1 MKRVYLFC
9 SAGMSTSMLASK
21 MQGIANSHD
30 LPIEVEAF
38 PDGKI
43 GQIIDEKHP
52 DVILLGPQ
60 VKYRY
65 GEIVES
71 TATRVSRFRSSIRR
85 ITDDE
90 RREGAEISHQ
100 AHEIS
105 KITVRPGIAA
115 GPR

>member
-21 MQGIANSHD
+21 MQGVANEHD

-43 GQIIDEKHP
+43 GQIIEERHP

-60 VKYRY
+60 VKYR
-65 GEIVES
+65 
-71 TATRVSRFRSSIRR
+71 FN
-85 ITDDE
+85 
-90 RREGAEISHQ
+90 EIS
-100 AHEIS
+100 EKYGS
-105 KITVRPGIAA
+105 TGIPIQVIDQTDYGMMSGEKVLKSAIKLMKSA
-115 GPR
+115 K

>member
-21 MQGIANSHD
+21 MQDVANSHD

-38 PDGKI
+38 PDGKN

-65 GEIVES
+65 GEIVEKYGDKGIPIQ
-71 TATRVSRFRSSIRR
+71 VIDQ
-85 ITDDE
+85 TDYGMMNGE
-90 RREGAEISHQ
+90 KVLKSAI
-100 AHEIS
+100 
-105 KITVRPGIAA
+105 KLMKAA
-115 GPR
+115 K

>member
-21 MQGIANSHD
+21 MQGVANDHD

-43 GQIIDEKHP
+43 GQIIDERHP

-60 VKYRY
+60 VKYR
-65 GEIVES
+65 
-71 TATRVSRFRSSIRR
+71 FN
-85 ITDDE
+85 
-90 RREGAEISHQ
+90 EISEKYGSTRIPIQ
-100 AHEIS
+100 EIDQTDYGMMNGEKVLKS
-105 KITVRPGIAA
+105 AIKLMKSAK
-115 GPR
+115 